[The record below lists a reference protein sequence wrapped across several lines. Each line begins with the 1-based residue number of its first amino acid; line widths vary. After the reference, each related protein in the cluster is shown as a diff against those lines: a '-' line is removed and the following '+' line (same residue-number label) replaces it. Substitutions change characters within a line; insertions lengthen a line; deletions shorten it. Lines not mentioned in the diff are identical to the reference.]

1 MNIAALKALISAP
14 PYDTMSDEDC
24 ASALNTAS
32 VVVQGDATKS
42 RYILWLAANDGF
54 RIIEQAKA
62 FTHASPEIQAGVRAA
77 GTAAA
82 AILNA
87 ADVPVINTGDE
98 QVAQLFGLFQAVGL
112 LSAEAVE
119 SFMAYG
125 RTMQTPA
132 EVAGLGAPSLADVI
146 EARKHGR

>member
-1 MNIAALKALISAP
+1 MNIAALRALISAP
-14 PYDTMSDEDC
+14 PYDTMTDEEC
-24 ASALNTAS
+24 AAALNAPS
-32 VVVQGDATKS
+32 VAVQGDVTKS

-62 FTHASPEIQAGVRAA
+62 FTHASPAIQAGVRAA

-98 QVAQLFGLFQAVGL
+98 QVAQLFGLFQQVGL

-125 RTMQTPA
+125 RSMKTPA
-132 EVAGLGAPSLADVI
+132 EIAGLQAPSLADVK
-146 EARKHGR
+146 EARRGR

>member
-1 MNIAALKALISAP
+1 MNIAALAALLSQP
-14 PYDTMSDEDC
+14 PYDAMTDEE
-24 ASALNTAS
+24 AAAALNAPA
-32 VVVQGDATKS
+32 VAVQGDVTKS
-42 RYILWLAANDGF
+42 RYILWLAANNGF
-54 RIIEQAKA
+54 AIIEQAKA
-62 FTHASPEIQAGVRAA
+62 FTNPVPEIQASVRAA

-98 QVAQLFGLFQAVGL
+98 QVAQLFGLFQQVGL

-125 RTMQTPA
+125 RTMQSAA
-132 EVAGLGAPSLADVI
+132 EVAGLGRVEI
-146 EARKHGR
+146 GHIQHARGKN

>member
-1 MNIAALKALISAP
+1 MNIAALRTLISAP
-14 PYDTMSDEDC
+14 PYDTMTDEEC
-24 ASALNTAS
+24 AAALNSATVA
-32 VVVQGDATKS
+32 VQGDVTKS

-62 FTHASPEIQAGVRAA
+62 FTNPVPEIQAGVRAA
-77 GTAAA
+77 GTAAS

-98 QVAQLFGLFQAVGL
+98 QVAQLFGLFQQVGL

-125 RTMQTPA
+125 RQMKTPA
-132 EVAGLGAPSLADVI
+132 EVAGLPAPSLADVK
-146 EARKHGR
+146 EARRGR

>member
-1 MNIAALKALISAP
+1 MNIAALRDLISAP
-14 PYDTMSDEDC
+14 PYDAMTDEEC
-24 ASALNTAS
+24 AAALNSPT
-32 VVVQGDATKS
+32 VPVQGDVTKS
-42 RYILWLAANDGF
+42 RYILWLAANNGF
-54 RIIEQAKA
+54 AIIEQAKG
-62 FTHASPEIQAGVRAA
+62 FTHDVPQIQAGVRAA
-77 GTAAA
+77 GTAAS

-98 QVAQLFGLFQAVGL
+98 QVAQLFGLFQQVGL

-125 RTMQTPA
+125 RSMKTPA
-132 EVAGLGAPSLADVI
+132 EVAGLSMPSLADVI

>member
-1 MNIAALKALISAP
+1 MDIPALRALISAP
-14 PYDTMSDEDC
+14 PYDSMADEEC
-24 ASALNTAS
+24 AAALNTPT
-32 VVVQGDATKS
+32 VPVQGDVTKS

-54 RIIEQAKA
+54 HIIERAKT
-62 FTHASPEIQAGVRAA
+62 FTNSDPAIQAGVRAA
-77 GTAAA
+77 GTAAG

-87 ADVPVINTGDE
+87 ADVPVINTGDP

>member
-1 MNIAALKALISAP
+1 MNFSILKKLISTP
-14 PYDTMSDEDC
+14 PYDAMTDEDC
-24 ASALNTAS
+24 VTALNTAS
-32 VVVQGDATKS
+32 VPVQGDVTKS

-62 FTHASPEIQAGVRAA
+62 FTNPVAEIQAGVRAA
-77 GTAAA
+77 GTAAS

-87 ADVPVINTGDE
+87 ADVPVINTGDP
-98 QVAQLFGLFQAVGL
+98 QVAQLFGLFQQVGL

-125 RTMQTPA
+125 RTMQSAA
-132 EVAGLGAPSLADVI
+132 EVAGLGRVEI
-146 EARKHGR
+146 GHIQHARGKN

>member
-1 MNIAALKALISAP
+1 MSIARLAALLAQA
-14 PYDTMSDEDC
+14 PYDKLTAREAVD
-24 ASALNTAS
+24 ALNAPT
-32 VVVQGDATKS
+32 VPVQGDVTKS

-54 RIIEQAKA
+54 NIIERAKT
-62 FTHASPEIQAGVRAA
+62 FTNPDPATQAGVRAA
-77 GTAAA
+77 GTAAG

-87 ADVPVINTGDE
+87 ADVPVINTGDP
-98 QVAQLFGLFQAVGL
+98 QVAQLFGLFHAVGL